1 MESTVGETLAKTREK
16 LNKSLVDVEK
26 ETKIRSKYLE
36 ALENNQFDVIPG
48 EVYVKGFLLTYS
60 SYLGLDSQNLLEEY
74 KKSYQ
79 PPPARHEAR
88 TSPLSQPN
96 TRSGKLDYHFVTVA
110 LIIVII
116 AVIVFLLWLSLAIR

>member
-26 ETKIRSKYLE
+26 ETKIRGKYLE
-36 ALENNQFDVIPG
+36 ALENNQFDIIPG

-60 SYLGLDSQNLLEEY
+60 SYLGLDSQGMLEEY

-79 PPPARHEAR
+79 PPPVRHEAR

-96 TRSGKLDYHFVTVA
+96 TKSGKLDYRFLSIA
-110 LIIVII
+110 LVVVVIIVII
-116 AVIVFLLWLSLAIR
+116 FLLWLSLAIR